1 MGHRVMSGCGSVIH
15 WCSGKMQRTLK
26 KIDPLLKAYIYC
38 FVLIVPFIMVSSA
51 PGMPQKRLSFGAA
64 QQELDRLCRDRS
76 GDRERWNSVINAFVF
91 AHATGKPAS
100 KQTLYYAGKA
110 NLELYKVSGKPEDLD
125 KAIRYLNDFSRVCR
139 TGPYFVKGLKAAKEA
154 HTLKLKQSNR
164 SDALACPPRSMPNSP
179 AVPQQ
184 PLEPAGDHAE
194 KLASAR
200 VAGDPKSPNSAPKW
214 KRSPALQGNPHYPES
229 VEKASP
235 PKRIA
240 SLPPADASQELRP
253 SRDKCKIFTI
263 VIDPGHGGRDP
274 GAVSRDGSLKEKD
287 ITLEVSKR
295 LKAALEAKGS
305 MFRVV
310 LTREDDRSLALPERT
325 AVANS
330 AGADLFVSVH
340 CNAAT
345 DGTSK
350 GIETFYLDKAGSPR
364 AMRLAAK
371 ENGIPLVKM
380 TDLEATLLD
389 LMLTSKKTES
399 EELANTLHK
408 AMAVSLKRR
417 KFGIRDRGVRRAPFY
432 VLLGAKMPAILV
444 ECAFLSNGKDRKSLT
459 TPEYIDAVAQGLAH
473 GAEQYV
479 RGLGREG

>member
-1 MGHRVMSGCGSVIH
+1 MRRIS
-15 WCSGKMQRTLK
+15 K
-26 KIDPLLKAYIYC
+26 KIGPLLKAYVYC

-51 PGMPQKRLSFGAA
+51 PGMLQKRLSFVAA
-64 QQELDRLCRDRS
+64 QQELERLCRDRS
-76 GDRERWNSVINAFVF
+76 GDREQWNSVINAFVL
-91 AHATGKPAS
+91 AHVTGKPAS

-110 NLELYKVSGKPEDLD
+110 SLELYKVSGKPEDLD

-139 TGPYFVKGLKAAKEA
+139 TGPYFMKGLKAAKEA
-154 HTLKLKQSNR
+154 HTLKLKQSGR
-164 SDALACPPRSMPNSP
+164 SNTMACPSSSMPNAS
-179 AVPQQ
+179 AVSQQ
-184 PLEPAGDHAE
+184 PLERAAE
-194 KLASAR
+194 KSDKLASTH
-200 VAGDPKSPNSAPKW
+200 VAADPKSLNNAAKW
-214 KRSPALQGNPHYPES
+214 KPRPALQGNPLYLES
-229 VEKASP
+229 AERRSP
-235 PKRIA
+235 PERIA
-240 SLPPADASQELRP
+240 SLPPTDASQDLRAKH
-253 SRDKCKIFTI
+253 RDKCKIFTI
-263 VIDPGHGGRDP
+263 VIDPGHGGKDP

-295 LKAALEAKGS
+295 LKTALEAKGS

-310 LTREDDRSLALPERT
+310 LTREDDKSLALPERT

-330 AGADLFVSVH
+330 VGADLFVSIH

-389 LMLTSKKTES
+389 LMVTSKKTES

-408 AMAVSLKRR
+408 AMATSLKRR
-417 KFGIRDRGVRRAPFY
+417 KFGIRDRGVKRAPFY

-444 ECAFLSNGKDRKSLT
+444 ECAFLSNGRDRRSLT
-459 TPEYIDAVAQGLAH
+459 TPEYLDAVAQGLAH